1 MAIKVPRQKL
11 PLRLSWGLLL
21 QAVELPVAAQTRN
34 DRASTLFGKLVV
46 YHAQHDSRQTLLQRQ
61 LWLQRAL
68 VLCRGIASTVVTAA
82 VIAKYGQAHLGV
94 CPLARRPVIEV
105 MAAATSVFTL
115 AMVLGAMVAEVLLCK
130 GQCLFPTAPGLR
142 SGPLHLSVRLGN
154 VELVQTVWAA
164 GDVDEGRSK
173 RGRGERGRATA
184 VHEAAWCG
192 QVAVLRCLVNL
203 RASVDAADRHGRR
216 PLHLAA
222 EAGQV
227 EVLRV
232 LAELQAPLATVRYK
246 SPSEQSPLM
255 SMHWSSEAD
264 IVDYILRR
272 IDASALKARPSKH
285 VLHSLLCK
293 ARTFIIVILY
303 TFGTLWV

>member
-21 QAVELPVAAQTRN
+21 QAVELPVAGQTRN
-34 DRASTLFGKLVV
+34 DRANTLFGKLVV

-154 VELVQTVWAA
+154 VELVQKAWAA
-164 GDVDEGRSK
+164 GDVDEGRSQDEDEESEE
-173 RGRGERGRATA
+173 GPLP

-227 EVLRV
+227 EVLGV
-232 LAELQAPLATVRYK
+232 LAELQAPLATVR
-246 SPSEQSPLM
+246 
-255 SMHWSSEAD
+255 
-264 IVDYILRR
+264 
-272 IDASALKARPSKH
+272 
-285 VLHSLLCK
+285 
-293 ARTFIIVILY
+293 
-303 TFGTLWV
+303 